1 MLRMFPRML
10 LVLLLWLYH
19 GLVQATDNTIMSWRD
34 EQGVMHYSDGS
45 RGITEEYQPA
55 PDRPDYAKAPER
67 PSRATTRSHSNSTR
81 ATTSNTDSSMT
92 TKPLVGECEWLRGRI
107 ATLRRLTRGNP
118 DSAFND
124 ELDRRQSEWKK
135 EQCQRGTHVVNREL
149 KPVRKVKIKT

>member
-1 MLRMFPRML
+1 MTSRTPFI
-10 LVLLLWLYH
+10 LLLWLSH

-34 EQGVMHYSDGS
+34 EQGVMHYSDGN
-45 RGITEEYQPA
+45 RGITEAYQPA
-55 PDRPDYAKAPER
+55 PDRPDYSKAPER
-67 PSRATTRSHSNSTR
+67 PASVTARQRSNNTHGQSST
-81 ATTSNTDSSMT
+81 NTNDSTLT
-92 TKPLVGECEWLRGRI
+92 TKPLAGECEWLRSRI

-149 KPVRKVKIKT
+149 KPVRKVKIKS